1 MSGARE
7 ARARQGEA
15 LINASPIGRSNQEM
29 TGARGSPARQGE
41 ASRNV
46 SPTRSA
52 SAIARSLKKGRNDK
66 IMMIFKKAIPRRTFI
81 RGAGVTLAL
90 PLLDGMI
97 PALAAPDKPVKRFS
111 IVYVPNGRIME
122 QWTPKTDGTGF
133 ELPLLLEPFAPF
145 RDRLLVVTGLTLNIA
160 KHFPGEEVGVHE
172 RPCGAYLTGVHPKWT
187 DGADIHNGIS
197 LDQIVAKEFGKYTQ
211 LASLEVSLDSAGILG
226 ACEKGWSCAY
236 INTLCWRSP
245 TTPIPMENNPRR
257 AFERLFGD
265 VGSTESA
272 ERRAIQR
279 RNNSI
284 LDSLSEA
291 TADLIRGLGP
301 GDRAKISEYL
311 DSIRDIERRIQI
323 AEQESSRDLPSLAR
337 PSGVPATFQEHA
349 RLMFD
354 LQVLAFQ
361 ADLTRMITF
370 MVGRE
375 KTDRPYPEIGI
386 PDAHHPLT
394 HHAGDPQKIEKVV
407 RIEALQAKMFAYYL
421 EKLRSTPDGDG
432 SLLDHMVINYGCGIS
447 EGNGHSVVNLPL
459 VLVGGASYFKG
470 GRHIRYPKGP
480 PLSNL
485 HLTLL
490 DKLGIPVENFGDST
504 GKLDLLAV

>member
-1 MSGARE
+1 
-7 ARARQGEA
+7 
-15 LINASPIGRSNQEM
+15 
-29 TGARGSPARQGE
+29 
-41 ASRNV
+41 
-46 SPTRSA
+46 
-52 SAIARSLKKGRNDK
+52 
-66 IMMIFKKAIPRRTFI
+66 MIFKKAIPRRTFI
-81 RGAGVTLAL
+81 RSAGVTLAL
-90 PLLDGMI
+90 PLLDAMI
-97 PALAAPDKPVKRFS
+97 PALAAPEKPVKRFS

-122 QWTPKTDGTGF
+122 QWTPSTESADF
-133 ELPLLLEPFAPF
+133 ELPLLLQPFAPF
-145 RDRLLVVTGLTLNIA
+145 RDRLLVITGLTLNIA
-160 KHFPGEEVGVHE
+160 KHAPGEEVGVHE

-187 DGADIHNGIS
+187 DGADIRNGIS

-211 LASLEVSLDSAGILG
+211 LASLEVGLDSAGILG

-257 AFERLFGD
+257 VFERLFGD
-265 VGSTESA
+265 IGSTDPA

-279 RNNSI
+279 RNKSI
-284 LDSLSEA
+284 LDSLNEA
-291 TADLIRGLGP
+291 TGDLIRDLGP
-301 GDRAKISEYL
+301 GDRAKLSEYL

-323 AEQESSRDLPSLAR
+323 GEQESSRNLPSLAR
-337 PSGVPATFQEHA
+337 PYGVPATFQEHA
-349 RLMFD
+349 RLMYD

-394 HHAGDPQKIEKVV
+394 HHAGDPQKIAKVV
-407 RIEALQAKMFAYYL
+407 KIEALQAQMFAYYL

-459 VLVGGASYFKG
+459 VLIGGASYFKG
-470 GRHIRYPKGP
+470 GRHLRFSKEP

-485 HLTLL
+485 QLTLL
-490 DKLGIPVENFGDST
+490 DKLGIRLDNFGDST
-504 GKLDLLAV
+504 GKLEL

>member
-1 MSGARE
+1 
-7 ARARQGEA
+7 
-15 LINASPIGRSNQEM
+15 
-29 TGARGSPARQGE
+29 
-41 ASRNV
+41 
-46 SPTRSA
+46 
-52 SAIARSLKKGRNDK
+52 
-66 IMMIFKKAIPRRTFI
+66 
-81 RGAGVTLAL
+81 VTLAL

-97 PALAAPDKPVKRFS
+97 PALAAPEKPVKRFS

-122 QWTPKTDGTGF
+122 QWTPSTESADF
-133 ELPLLLEPFAPF
+133 ELPLLLQPFAPF
-145 RDRLLVVTGLTLNIA
+145 RDRLLVITGLTLNIA
-160 KHFPGEEVGVHE
+160 KHAPGEEVGVHE

-187 DGADIHNGIS
+187 DGADIRNGIS

-211 LASLEVSLDSAGILG
+211 LASLEVGLDSAGILG

-257 AFERLFGD
+257 VFERLFGD
-265 VGSTESA
+265 IGSTDPA

-279 RNNSI
+279 RNKSI
-284 LDSLSEA
+284 LDSLNEA
-291 TADLIRGLGP
+291 TGDLIRDLGP
-301 GDRAKISEYL
+301 GDRAKLSEYL

-323 AEQESSRDLPSLAR
+323 GEQESSRNLPSLAR
-337 PSGVPATFQEHA
+337 PYGVPATFQEHA
-349 RLMFD
+349 RLMYD

-394 HHAGDPQKIEKVV
+394 HHAGDPQKIAKVV
-407 RIEALQAKMFAYYL
+407 KIEALQAQMFAYYL

-459 VLVGGASYFKG
+459 VLIGGASYFKG
-470 GRHIRYPKGP
+470 GRHLRYPKEP

-485 HLTLL
+485 QLTLL
-490 DKLGIPVENFGDST
+490 DKLGIHLDKFGDST
-504 GKLDLLAV
+504 GKIDAL

>member
-1 MSGARE
+1 MSGA
-7 ARARQGEA
+7 
-15 LINASPIGRSNQEM
+15 
-29 TGARGSPARQGE
+29 
-41 ASRNV
+41 NV
-46 SPTRSA
+46 SPT
-52 SAIARSLKKGRNDK
+52 GRNNK
-66 IMMIFKKAIPRRTFI
+66 LMMIFKKSIPRRTFI
-81 RGAGVTLAL
+81 KGAGATLAL

-97 PALAAPDKPVKRFS
+97 PAFAAPAKPPKRFS
-111 IVYVPNGRIME
+111 VVYVPNGRIMDK
-122 QWTPKTDGTGF
+122 WTPAKEGTDF

-145 RDRLLVVTGLTLNIA
+145 RDRLLVITGLNLNVA
-160 KHFPGEEVGVHE
+160 RHAPGEEVGVHE

-187 DGADIHNGIS
+187 DGADIRNGTS
-197 LDQIVAKEFGKYTQ
+197 LDQIIAKEFGKATQ
-211 LASLEVSLDSAGILG
+211 LASLEISLDSAGILG

-245 TTPIPMENNPRR
+245 TTPISMENNPRR
-257 AFERLFGD
+257 VFERLFGD
-265 VGSTESA
+265 IGSTDSA

-279 RNNSI
+279 RNASI

-301 GDRAKISEYL
+301 NDRARVSEYL

-323 AEQESSRDLPSLAR
+323 AEQESSRELPSLVR

-370 MVGRE
+370 MIGRE

-394 HHAGDPQKIEKVV
+394 HHAWDPQKIAKVV
-407 RIEALQAKMFAYYL
+407 RIEALHSQMFAYYL

-447 EGNGHSVVNLPL
+447 EGNGHSVENLPL
-459 VLVGGASYFKG
+459 VLVGGSTYFKT
-470 GRHIRYPKGP
+470 GRHVRYAKET
-480 PLSNL
+480 PLANL
-485 HLTLL
+485 QLALL
-490 DKLGIPVENFGDST
+490 DKLGIPLENFGDST
-504 GKLDLLAV
+504 GRLDLV

>member
-1 MSGARE
+1 
-7 ARARQGEA
+7 
-15 LINASPIGRSNQEM
+15 
-29 TGARGSPARQGE
+29 
-41 ASRNV
+41 
-46 SPTRSA
+46 
-52 SAIARSLKKGRNDK
+52 
-66 IMMIFKKAIPRRTFI
+66 MMIFKKAIPRRTFL
-81 RGAGVTLAL
+81 RGLGVTLGV
-90 PLLDGMI
+90 PLLDAMK
-97 PALAAPDKPVKRFS
+97 PALAAPAKPVKRFS

-122 QWTPKTDGTGF
+122 QWTPAAEGANF
-133 ELPLLLEPFAPF
+133 ELPLLLQPFAPF
-145 RDRLLVVTGLTLNIA
+145 KDRLTVVTGLTLNVA
-160 KHFPGEEVGVHE
+160 KQRPGEEVGVHE

-187 DGADIHNGIS
+187 DGADIQNGIS
-197 LDQIVAKEFGKYTQ
+197 LDQIVAKEFGKHTQ
-211 LASLEVSLDSAGILG
+211 LASLEISLDSAGILG

-245 TTPIPMENNPRR
+245 TTPIPMENDPRR
-257 AFERLFGD
+257 VFERLFGD
-265 VGSTESA
+265 VGSTDPA

-279 RNNSI
+279 KNTSI

-291 TADLIRGLGP
+291 TGDLLRGLGP

-323 AEQESSRDLPSLAR
+323 AEQESSRDLPSVVR
-337 PSGVPATFQEHA
+337 PSGVPTTFQEHA

-394 HHAGDPQKIEKVV
+394 HHAGDRQKIEKVV

-421 EKLRSTPDGDG
+421 EKLQSTPDGDG
-432 SLLDHMVINYGCGIS
+432 TLLDHMVVSYGGGIS
-447 EGNGHSVVNLPL
+447 EGNSHSVVNLPL
-459 VLVGGASYFKG
+459 LLFGGGSYFKG
-470 GRHIRYPKGP
+470 GRHIRYPKEP
-480 PLSNL
+480 TLSNMQ
-485 HLTLL
+485 LTLL

-504 GKLDLLAV
+504 GELDLLSV

>member
-1 MSGARE
+1 MSGA
-7 ARARQGEA
+7 
-15 LINASPIGRSNQEM
+15 NVSPIGR
-29 TGARGSPARQGE
+29 
-41 ASRNV
+41 
-46 SPTRSA
+46 
-52 SAIARSLKKGRNDK
+52 NDQV
-66 IMMIFKKAIPRRTFI
+66 MMIFKKAMPRRTFL
-81 RGAGVTLAL
+81 RGAGVALGL
-90 PLLDGMI
+90 PLLDGMM
-97 PALAAPDKPVKRFS
+97 PALAAAEKPARRFS

-122 QWTPKTDGTGF
+122 KWTPATEGMSF

-145 RDRLLVVTGLTLNIA
+145 RDRMLIVTGLALNIA
-160 KHFPGEEVGVHE
+160 KARPGEEVGVHE

-187 DGADIHNGIS
+187 DGADIRNGIS

-211 LASLEVSLDSAGILG
+211 LASLEAGLDSAGILG

-236 INTLCWRSP
+236 VNTLCWRSP

-257 AFERLFGD
+257 IFERLFGEI
-265 VGSTESA
+265 GSTNAA

-284 LDSLSEA
+284 LDSLREA
-291 TADLIRGLGP
+291 TDDLIRGLGP
-301 GDRAKISEYL
+301 SDRAKISEYL
-311 DSIRDIERRIQI
+311 DSVRDIERRIQI
-323 AEQESSRDLPSLAR
+323 AEQESSRDLPPLER
-337 PSGVPATFQEHA
+337 PSGIPATFEEHA

-394 HHAGDPQKIEKVV
+394 HHAGDPQKIAKVV
-407 RIEALQAKMFAYYL
+407 RIEALQSKVFAYYL

-470 GRHIRYPKGP
+470 GRHIRYPKEP

-490 DKLGIPVENFGDST
+490 DKLGIPLENFGDST
-504 GKLDLLAV
+504 GKLNLLAV

>member
-1 MSGARE
+1 
-7 ARARQGEA
+7 
-15 LINASPIGRSNQEM
+15 
-29 TGARGSPARQGE
+29 
-41 ASRNV
+41 
-46 SPTRSA
+46 
-52 SAIARSLKKGRNDK
+52 
-66 IMMIFKKAIPRRTFI
+66 MIFKKAIPRRTFI

-90 PLLDGMI
+90 PLLDAMI
-97 PALAAPDKPVKRFS
+97 PALAAPEKPVKRFS

-122 QWTPKTDGTGF
+122 QWTPATESAEF
-133 ELPLLLEPFAPF
+133 ELPLLLQPFAPF
-145 RDRLLVVTGLTLNIA
+145 RDRLLVITGLTLNIA
-160 KHFPGEEVGVHE
+160 KHAPGEEVGVHE

-187 DGADIHNGIS
+187 DGADIRNGIS

-211 LASLEVSLDSAGILG
+211 LASLEVGLDSAGILG

-257 AFERLFGD
+257 VFERLFGD
-265 VGSTESA
+265 IGSTDPG

-279 RNNSI
+279 RNKSI
-284 LDSLSEA
+284 LDSLNEA
-291 TADLIRGLGP
+291 TGDLIRDLGP
-301 GDRAKISEYL
+301 GDRAKLSEYL

-323 AEQESSRDLPSLAR
+323 GEQESSRNLPSLAR
-337 PSGVPATFQEHA
+337 PYGVPATFQEHA
-349 RLMFD
+349 RLMYD

-394 HHAGDPQKIEKVV
+394 HHAGDPQKIAKVV
-407 RIEALQAKMFAYYL
+407 KIEALQAQMFAYYL

-459 VLVGGASYFKG
+459 VLIGGASYFRG
-470 GRHIRYPKGP
+470 GRHLRYPKEP

-485 HLTLL
+485 QLTLL
-490 DKLGIPVENFGDST
+490 DKLGIHLDNFGDST
-504 GKLDLLAV
+504 GKLDAL

>member
-1 MSGARE
+1 MS
-7 ARARQGEA
+7 RAGEA
-15 LINASPIGRSNQEM
+15 LGRKAAAVS
-29 TGARGSPARQGE
+29 
-41 ASRNV
+41 NV
-46 SPTRSA
+46 SPT
-52 SAIARSLKKGRNDK
+52 GRNNQA
-66 IMMIFKKAIPRRTFI
+66 MMIFKKAIPRRTFL
-81 RGAGVTLAL
+81 RGAGAALAL
-90 PLLDGMI
+90 PLLDGMT
-97 PALAAPDKPVKRFS
+97 PAFGAPRKVKRLS
-111 IVYVPNGRIME
+111 VVYVPNGRIME
-122 QWTPKTDGTGF
+122 EWTPKMEGADF
-133 ELPLLLEPFAPF
+133 ELPTLLAPF
-145 RDRLLVVTGLTLNIA
+145 SPFRNQMLVLTGLALNIA
-160 KHFPGEEVGVHE
+160 KARPGEEVGVHE

-187 DGADIHNGIS
+187 DGADIQNGTS

-211 LASLEVSLDSAGILG
+211 LASLEVGLDSAGILG

-236 INTLCWRSP
+236 VNTLCWRSP

-361 ADLTRMITF
+361 ADLT
-370 MVGRE
+370 
-375 KTDRPYPEIGI
+375 
-386 PDAHHPLT
+386 
-394 HHAGDPQKIEKVV
+394 
-407 RIEALQAKMFAYYL
+407 
-421 EKLRSTPDGDG
+421 
-432 SLLDHMVINYGCGIS
+432 
-447 EGNGHSVVNLPL
+447 
-459 VLVGGASYFKG
+459 
-470 GRHIRYPKGP
+470 
-480 PLSNL
+480 
-485 HLTLL
+485 
-490 DKLGIPVENFGDST
+490 
-504 GKLDLLAV
+504 